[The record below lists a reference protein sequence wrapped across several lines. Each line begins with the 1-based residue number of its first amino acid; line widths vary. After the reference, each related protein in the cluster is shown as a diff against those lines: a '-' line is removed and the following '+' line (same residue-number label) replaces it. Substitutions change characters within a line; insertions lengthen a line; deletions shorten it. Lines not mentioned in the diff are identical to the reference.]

1 MFLYVIITLA
11 TVCYNR
17 GHSNNNEQLVIINI
31 ILYNTLHAVIATLQ
45 LVLLYCGHYILSV
58 HYNE

>member
-1 MFLYVIITLA
+1 MSSLNALTLP

-17 GHSNNNEQLVIINI
+17 GHNNNNEQPVIINN
-31 ILYNTLHAVIATLQ
+31 NTAQHSLQLATLQ

-58 HYNE
+58 Q